1 MGVSERTQYLTTARN
16 LLMNGA
22 DAVERL
28 MSSYKEIVELVGY
41 TSRVGEMLRV
51 FEDTRR
57 GNYIKTT
64 ANASKTTKNTVGF
77 ALEFENGRPIAKGAH
92 ICRIAELLTLQ
103 ILSLNPIL

>member
-1 MGVSERTQYLTTARN
+1 MSERTQYLTTARN

-51 FEDTRR
+51 FDQAKE
-57 GNYIKTT
+57 GNYVRTT
-64 ANASKTTKNTVGF
+64 ANLSKTTKNLNGASLV
-77 ALEFENGRPIAKGAH
+77 FENGRPVAKG
-92 ICRIAELLTLQ
+92 TFKT
-103 ILSLNPIL
+103 

>member
-1 MGVSERTQYLTTARN
+1 MLKILDDAGDMGISERTQYLTTARN

-51 FEDTRR
+51 FEDARQ
-57 GNYIKTT
+57 GNYIRTT
-64 ANASKTTKNTVGF
+64 ANASKTTKNVTGF
-77 ALEFENGRPIAKGAH
+77 TLEFENGRPVARG
-92 ICRIAELLTLQ
+92 EF
-103 ILSLNPIL
+103 